1 MPVSPR
7 QRESWAENMSQ
18 LAHDLTLYSG
28 NTSLET
34 ALSVTPSAARQFFE
48 SESFKRWKQAKEDE
62 INLLAG
68 VNERLNAVIAGVNNV
83 TKAASRR

>member
-1 MPVSPR
+1 
-7 QRESWAENMSQ
+7 MSQ

-28 NTSLET
+28 NTSLQA
-34 ALSVTPSAARQFFE
+34 ALQVTPSAARQFFE

-62 INLLAG
+62 IKLMAG
-68 VNERLNAVIAGVNNV
+68 TNERLNSVIAALNNV

>member
-1 MPVSPR
+1 MR
-7 QRESWAENMSQ
+7 Q

-28 NTSLET
+28 NTSLEN
-34 ALSVTPSAARQFFE
+34 ALRVTPSAAHQFFE

-62 INLLAG
+62 MKLMAG
-68 VNERLNAVIAGVNNV
+68 TNERLNSVIAALNNV